1 MNLYVYIV
9 KRNKENFGCSLDPNT
24 AKSIFNNECEYL
36 KTKNGEPIFSGEYVA
51 LFKTNLVD
59 GTNVLLEI
67 VKEVLI

>member
-24 AKSIFNNECEYL
+24 AKSIFDNECEYL
-36 KTKNGEPIFSGEYVA
+36 KSKNGESVFSNESVA
-51 LFKTNLVD
+51 IFKTNL
-59 GTNVLLEI
+59 TNVLLEI